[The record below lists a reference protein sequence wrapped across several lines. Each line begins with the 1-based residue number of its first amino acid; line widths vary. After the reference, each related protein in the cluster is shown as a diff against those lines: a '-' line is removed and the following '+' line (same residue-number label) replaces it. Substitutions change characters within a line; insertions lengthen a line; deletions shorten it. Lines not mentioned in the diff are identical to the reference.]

1 MLEHVGAYDH
11 RVPACRQPGLFDGT
25 GIDGVI
31 VGARMLGP
39 QWMWLDCVDLYA
51 IMLKQLPQKALRR
64 ADIQHG
70 RAAYATNQL
79 GDLLVT
85 TLSIAVKCVV
95 QDVVSIGCAR
105 RTGMSP

>member
-1 MLEHVGAYDH
+1 MLEHIGAYDH
-11 RVPACRQPGLFDGT
+11 RVPACRQPGRFDRT
-25 GIDGVI
+25 RIDGVI
-31 VGARMLGP
+31 VGARMLSP
-39 QWMWLDCVDLYA
+39 LRVWLDCVDLYA

-64 ADIQHG
+64 ADIQYG

-105 RTGMSP
+105 RIGVSP